1 MACVRHAHLPP
12 HRAARLIAE
21 ARQLHAR
28 KALPPFPLRPLPH
41 PQRREISAAHPAPG
55 WEVWL
60 YAVLAAKFALRDE
73 QASTVDEAVFAQ
85 RVDAA
90 LTGLEGSLNMALGL
104 RRRANK
110 EVAARELDDVVQ
122 VRGSLRN
129 GHPSRAVGGCA
140 LDRPTPCPAM
150 PQVMRRPK
158 DLLSR
163 QGQDAAFVCAAWPL
177 EHVAFSPSQL
187 FDFLH
192 RQLQPQNPYCRSGR
206 YRWRACRA
214 AIGAVL
220 KSGAFLS
227 ITEQLDA
234 QQHWDLWSRLGS
246 VERVQIGLCDECAV
260 FLGTR
265 I

>member
-1 MACVRHAHLPP
+1 
-12 HRAARLIAE
+12 
-21 ARQLHAR
+21 
-28 KALPPFPLRPLPH
+28 
-41 PQRREISAAHPAPG
+41 
-55 WEVWL
+55 
-60 YAVLAAKFALRDE
+60 
-73 QASTVDEAVFAQ
+73 
-85 RVDAA
+85 
-90 LTGLEGSLNMALGL
+90 
-104 RRRANK
+104 
-110 EVAARELDDVVQ
+110 
-122 VRGSLRN
+122 
-129 GHPSRAVGGCA
+129 
-140 LDRPTPCPAM
+140 M

-177 EHVAFSPSQL
+177 EHVTFSPSQL

-246 VERVQIGLCDECAV
+246 VERVQIGLCDECAE

>member
-1 MACVRHAHLPP
+1 
-12 HRAARLIAE
+12 
-21 ARQLHAR
+21 
-28 KALPPFPLRPLPH
+28 
-41 PQRREISAAHPAPG
+41 
-55 WEVWL
+55 
-60 YAVLAAKFALRDE
+60 
-73 QASTVDEAVFAQ
+73 
-85 RVDAA
+85 
-90 LTGLEGSLNMALGL
+90 
-104 RRRANK
+104 
-110 EVAARELDDVVQ
+110 
-122 VRGSLRN
+122 
-129 GHPSRAVGGCA
+129 
-140 LDRPTPCPAM
+140 M

-234 QQHWDLWSRLGS
+234 QQHCGICGADWALWRGCRLGYVMS
-246 VERVQIGLCDECAV
+246 VQS
-260 FLGTR
+260 F
-265 I
+265 